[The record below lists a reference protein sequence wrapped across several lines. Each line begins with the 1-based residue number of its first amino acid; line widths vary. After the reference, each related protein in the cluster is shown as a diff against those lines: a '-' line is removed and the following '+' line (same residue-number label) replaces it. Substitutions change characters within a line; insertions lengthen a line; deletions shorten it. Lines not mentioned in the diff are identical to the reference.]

1 MWSTVLVMA
10 VVAGVDPLR
19 IGVVAYMLS
28 RRHPMRLLLPFFAV
42 AFGLNVAVGAAVVF
56 VFKNTSDDGG
66 GQALSPV
73 AEIGIGVAALLI
85 AALVATGAAAQ
96 VLDRLRRR
104 RAPVLAGGGSGPP
117 EPGEGPAP
125 PPLDSLPIVS
135 KLPESVKAALRGEA
149 AWAAALLGLS
159 NGFPTP
165 YYLAAMAA
173 ALTSGAAV
181 GEQMAALV
189 AFNIVGFAA
198 ALIPIISF
206 WIAPVATRSGVE
218 RIYAAMKAH
227 QRLVITVIAAA
238 VGLFFVGLGLS
249 HL

>member
-56 VFKNTSDDGG
+56 VFKNTSGDG
-66 GQALSPV
+66 GQAIAPA
-73 AEIGIGVAALLI
+73 AEIGIGVAALLL
-85 AALVATGAAAQ
+85 AALVATGTASR
-96 VLDRLRRR
+96 VVDRFRHR
-104 RAPVLAGGGSGPP
+104 RATVPAAGSDRA

-125 PPLDSLPIVS
+125 PALDSLPIVS

-173 ALTSGAAV
+173 VLTSGAAV

-189 AFNIVGFAA
+189 MFNVVGFAA

-206 WIAPVATRSGVE
+206 WVAPVATRAAVE
-218 RIYAAMKAH
+218 RTYAAMKTH
-227 QRLVITVIAAA
+227 QRLVITVIAGA
-238 VGLFFVGLGLS
+238 VGVFFVGLGVS

>member
-56 VFKNTSDDGG
+56 VFKNTSGDG
-66 GQALSPV
+66 GQAISPA

-85 AALVATGAAAQ
+85 AALVASGAAARL
-96 VLDRLRRR
+96 LDRFRRR
-104 RAPVLAGGGSGPP
+104 RAVVPAGGSDRP

-173 ALTSGAAV
+173 ALTSGAAA

-189 AFNIVGFAA
+189 VFNVVGFAA

-206 WIAPVATRSGVE
+206 WIAPAATRSAVE
-218 RIYAAMKAH
+218 RIYAAMKIH
-227 QRLVITVIAAA
+227 QRLVITVIAGA
-238 VGLFFVGLGLS
+238 VGVFFVGLGLS